1 VTSTPLAAELAARG
15 ALLNKDMG
23 RTTVSSDGATTPP
36 AKQATATM
44 SGALTADMVRAVD
57 GLSLRLASRM

>member
-1 VTSTPLAAELAARG
+1 
-15 ALLNKDMG
+15 LLNKDKG
-23 RTTVSSDGATTPP
+23 RTTVSRQAATSSDGAATPP

-44 SGALTADMVRAVD
+44 SGALTAMVRAVD